1 MLNRKFSPSKS
12 RTNHSPTVVA
22 HLRKMKR
29 IRILALIFLIVSY
42 LSIIAMFVFENELQN
57 VEFPYFFII
66 WGIGIL
72 NAGINI
78 YYGVKTEL
86 KTWLL
91 VLLITSGIIWIFPP
105 LLITYFGF
113 PFLIIFLIIGIY
125 LQGQKQIKIKKLK

>member
-1 MLNRKFSPSKS
+1 M
-12 RTNHSPTVVA
+12 TQT
-22 HLRKMKR
+22 
-29 IRILALIFLIVSY
+29 RILALTFLIISY
-42 LSIIAMFVFENELQN
+42 LSLIAMFVFENELQN

-72 NAGINI
+72 NAGFNI

-86 KTWLL
+86 KTWILI
-91 VLLITSGIIWIFPP
+91 LLIISGIIWIFPP

-125 LQGQKQIKIKKLK
+125 LQVQKQIEIKKIK